1 MIFITAKFRVK
12 PEHADA
18 WPQVSAAFT
27 QATRSEPGCLWFEW
41 SRSCDNPNEY
51 VLIEAYKDAQ
61 AGKEHVESGHFA
73 EAMKTQGK
81 YAATRPKV
89 ISFEKPGTGWDE
101 LGEIEMP

>member
-1 MIFITAKFRVK
+1 MIAITVVWDVL
-12 PEHADA
+12 PEHAARFPELVAD
-18 WPQVSAAFT
+18 FT
-27 QATRSEPGCLWFEW
+27 QACRAEPGCLWFQW
-41 SRSCDNPNEY
+41 SRSVERPQEY